1 MESRKPYLATLP
13 GLILGCLVCCALWG
27 SAFPCIKIG
36 YGLFGIPAHDSAS
49 QLLFAGLRFT
59 LAGALVIVGMSAAQ
73 RRPLIP
79 QARDIKPIFVLS
91 LFQTIGQY
99 FFFYLGLSRASAMS
113 SSIIEASAN
122 FLAILFAALAFHT
135 EKLNTAKVLGCVLG
149 FTGVALVNLSG
160 ADGTFGFTLDGEGF
174 ILASTVAGALSTCLI
189 GIFSREHDGVLLAGW
204 QFLVGGVVL
213 TAIGFLMGGT
223 LSPTEIAPAIAL
235 IIYMALISAVAYSL
249 WSRLLAVNPVSRVSV
264 FGFMNPVFGVL
275 LSALLLGEGAGT
287 SPVTVIVALLLVCGG
302 IIIVNKPKKPS
313 ELTFLGRVFA
323 HFSLM
328 GCTGSRR
335 FRTESRRQTPVLPQ
349 HAWALWPEA
358 PTNAKGAHNHHNGRA
373 PLFSSVS
380 GRRLSSSRALRGRA
394 PRRQRE
400 ASLARYRRH
409 HQPVRSRWTS
419 ATDTGPR
426 RARARR

>member
-1 MESRKPYLATLP
+1 MKSRKPYLATLP

-59 LAGALVIVGMSAAQ
+59 LAGMLVIVGMSVAQ
-73 RRPLIP
+73 RRPLVP
-79 QARDIKPIFVLS
+79 QARDIKPICILS

-122 FLAILFAALAFHT
+122 FLAILFAALAFRT

-149 FTGVALVNLSG
+149 FAGVALVNLSG

-204 QFLVGGVVL
+204 QVL
-213 TAIGFLMGGT
+213 TAIGSLMGGA
-223 LSPTEIAPAIAL
+223 LSPTAIAPAVAL

-275 LSALLLGEGAGT
+275 LSALLLGEGADT
-287 SPVTVIVALLLVCGG
+287 SPVPVIVALLLVCGG
-302 IIIVNKPKKPS
+302 IIIVNKPKK
-313 ELTFLGRVFA
+313 A
-323 HFSLM
+323 
-328 GCTGSRR
+328 
-335 FRTESRRQTPVLPQ
+335 
-349 HAWALWPEA
+349 
-358 PTNAKGAHNHHNGRA
+358 
-373 PLFSSVS
+373 
-380 GRRLSSSRALRGRA
+380 
-394 PRRQRE
+394 
-400 ASLARYRRH
+400 
-409 HQPVRSRWTS
+409 
-419 ATDTGPR
+419 
-426 RARARR
+426 

>member
-36 YGLFGIPAHDSAS
+36 YALFSIPAHDSAS

-59 LAGALVIVGMSAAQ
+59 LAGALVIVGTSAAQ

-135 EKLNTAKVLGCVLG
+135 EKLNTAKVLGCALG
-149 FTGVALVNLSG
+149 FAGVALVNLSG

-174 ILASTVAGALSTCLI
+174 ILASTAAGALSTCLI

-213 TAIGFLMGGT
+213 TAIGF
-223 LSPTEIAPAIAL
+223 
-235 IIYMALISAVAYSL
+235 
-249 WSRLLAVNPVSRVSV
+249 
-264 FGFMNPVFGVL
+264 
-275 LSALLLGEGAGT
+275 
-287 SPVTVIVALLLVCGG
+287 
-302 IIIVNKPKKPS
+302 
-313 ELTFLGRVFA
+313 
-323 HFSLM
+323 
-328 GCTGSRR
+328 
-335 FRTESRRQTPVLPQ
+335 
-349 HAWALWPEA
+349 
-358 PTNAKGAHNHHNGRA
+358 
-373 PLFSSVS
+373 
-380 GRRLSSSRALRGRA
+380 
-394 PRRQRE
+394 
-400 ASLARYRRH
+400 
-409 HQPVRSRWTS
+409 
-419 ATDTGPR
+419 
-426 RARARR
+426 

>member
-1 MESRKPYLATLP
+1 MESRKPHLATLP
-13 GLILGCLVCCALWG
+13 GLILGCLICCALWG

-36 YGLFGIPAHDSAS
+36 YELFGIPAHDSAS

-59 LAGALVIVGMSAAQ
+59 LAGALVIVGMSAAK

-99 FFFYLGLSRASAMS
+99 FFYLGLSRASAMS

-135 EKLNTAKVLGCVLG
+135 EKLDTAKVLGCVLG
-149 FTGVALVNLSG
+149 FAGVALVNLSG
-160 ADGTFGFTLDGEGF
+160 ADGTFGFALDGEGF

-204 QFLVGGVVL
+204 QFLVGGLVL
-213 TAIGFLMGGT
+213 TAIGLLMGGA
-223 LSPTEIAPAIAL
+223 LSPTKIVPAIAL

-264 FGFMNPVFGVL
+264 FGFMNPVFGVA

-287 SPVTVIVALLLVCGG
+287 SPVTVIVALFLVCGG
-302 IIIVNKPKKPS
+302 IIIVNKPKQ
-313 ELTFLGRVFA
+313 A
-323 HFSLM
+323 
-328 GCTGSRR
+328 
-335 FRTESRRQTPVLPQ
+335 
-349 HAWALWPEA
+349 
-358 PTNAKGAHNHHNGRA
+358 
-373 PLFSSVS
+373 
-380 GRRLSSSRALRGRA
+380 
-394 PRRQRE
+394 
-400 ASLARYRRH
+400 
-409 HQPVRSRWTS
+409 
-419 ATDTGPR
+419 
-426 RARARR
+426 

>member
-36 YGLFGIPAHDSAS
+36 YALFGIPAHDSAS

-59 LAGALVIVGMSAAQ
+59 LAGMLVVVGMSVAQ
-73 RRPLIP
+73 RRPLVP

-122 FLAILFAALAFHT
+122 FLAILFAALAFRT
-135 EKLNTAKVLGCVLG
+135 EKLDAAKVLGCVLG
-149 FTGVALVNLSG
+149 FAGVALVNLSG

-204 QFLVGGVVL
+204 QFLVGGLVL
-213 TAIGFLMGGT
+213 TAIGFLMGGA
-223 LSPTEIAPAIAL
+223 LSPTAIIPAI
-235 IIYMALISAVAYSL
+235 AYSL

-302 IIIVNKPKKPS
+302 IIIVNRPKK
-313 ELTFLGRVFA
+313 A
-323 HFSLM
+323 
-328 GCTGSRR
+328 
-335 FRTESRRQTPVLPQ
+335 
-349 HAWALWPEA
+349 
-358 PTNAKGAHNHHNGRA
+358 
-373 PLFSSVS
+373 
-380 GRRLSSSRALRGRA
+380 
-394 PRRQRE
+394 
-400 ASLARYRRH
+400 
-409 HQPVRSRWTS
+409 
-419 ATDTGPR
+419 
-426 RARARR
+426 

>member
-36 YGLFGIPAHDSAS
+36 YALFGIPAHDSAS

-135 EKLNTAKVLGCVLG
+135 ERLNTPKVLGCVLG
-149 FTGVALVNLSG
+149 FAGVALVNLSG
-160 ADGTFGFTLDGEGF
+160 ADGTFGFRLDDEGF

-189 GIFSREHDGVLLAGW
+189 GIFSRKHDGVLLAGW
-204 QFLVGGVVL
+204 QFLVGGLVL
-213 TAIGFLMGGT
+213 TAIGFLMGGA
-223 LSPTEIAPAIAL
+223 LSPTAIVPAIVL

-287 SPVTVIVALLLVCGG
+287 SPVTVIVALLLVCSG
-302 IIIVNKPKKPS
+302 IIIVNKPKK
-313 ELTFLGRVFA
+313 A
-323 HFSLM
+323 
-328 GCTGSRR
+328 
-335 FRTESRRQTPVLPQ
+335 
-349 HAWALWPEA
+349 
-358 PTNAKGAHNHHNGRA
+358 
-373 PLFSSVS
+373 
-380 GRRLSSSRALRGRA
+380 
-394 PRRQRE
+394 
-400 ASLARYRRH
+400 
-409 HQPVRSRWTS
+409 
-419 ATDTGPR
+419 
-426 RARARR
+426 

>member
-59 LAGALVIVGMSAAQ
+59 LAGMLVIVGMSVAQ
-73 RRPLIP
+73 RRLLVP
-79 QARDIKPIFVLS
+79 QARDIKPICILS

-135 EKLNTAKVLGCVLG
+135 EKLNAAKVLGCVLG
-149 FTGVALVNLSG
+149 FAGVALVNLSG

-204 QFLVGGVVL
+204 QFLVGGLVL
-213 TAIGFLMGGT
+213 TAIGFLMGGA
-223 LSPTEIAPAIAL
+223 LSPPTAIAPAIAL

-287 SPVTVIVALLLVCGG
+287 SPITVIVALLLVCGG
-302 IIIVNKPKKPS
+302 IIIVNKPKK
-313 ELTFLGRVFA
+313 A
-323 HFSLM
+323 
-328 GCTGSRR
+328 
-335 FRTESRRQTPVLPQ
+335 
-349 HAWALWPEA
+349 
-358 PTNAKGAHNHHNGRA
+358 
-373 PLFSSVS
+373 
-380 GRRLSSSRALRGRA
+380 
-394 PRRQRE
+394 
-400 ASLARYRRH
+400 
-409 HQPVRSRWTS
+409 
-419 ATDTGPR
+419 
-426 RARARR
+426 

>member
-13 GLILGCLVCCALWG
+13 GLILGCLVCWALWG

-36 YGLFGIPAHDSAS
+36 YALFGIPAHDSAS

-135 EKLNTAKVLGCVLG
+135 EKLSTAKVLGCALG
-149 FTGVALVNLSG
+149 FAGVALVNLSG
-160 ADGTFGFTLDGEGF
+160 ADGTFGFRLDGEGF

-204 QFLVGGVVL
+204 QFLVGGLV
-213 TAIGFLMGGT
+213 
-223 LSPTEIAPAIAL
+223 LSPTAIVPAIAL

-302 IIIVNKPKKPS
+302 IIIVNKPKK
-313 ELTFLGRVFA
+313 A
-323 HFSLM
+323 
-328 GCTGSRR
+328 
-335 FRTESRRQTPVLPQ
+335 
-349 HAWALWPEA
+349 
-358 PTNAKGAHNHHNGRA
+358 
-373 PLFSSVS
+373 
-380 GRRLSSSRALRGRA
+380 
-394 PRRQRE
+394 
-400 ASLARYRRH
+400 
-409 HQPVRSRWTS
+409 
-419 ATDTGPR
+419 
-426 RARARR
+426 

>member
-36 YGLFGIPAHDSAS
+36 YGLFGIPAHDCAS

-73 RRPLIP
+73 RRPLVP

-174 ILASTVAGALSTCLI
+174 ILASTVAGLSLI
-189 GIFSREHDGVLLAGW
+189 HI
-204 QFLVGGVVL
+204 
-213 TAIGFLMGGT
+213 
-223 LSPTEIAPAIAL
+223 
-235 IIYMALISAVAYSL
+235 
-249 WSRLLAVNPVSRVSV
+249 
-264 FGFMNPVFGVL
+264 
-275 LSALLLGEGAGT
+275 
-287 SPVTVIVALLLVCGG
+287 
-302 IIIVNKPKKPS
+302 
-313 ELTFLGRVFA
+313 
-323 HFSLM
+323 
-328 GCTGSRR
+328 
-335 FRTESRRQTPVLPQ
+335 
-349 HAWALWPEA
+349 
-358 PTNAKGAHNHHNGRA
+358 
-373 PLFSSVS
+373 
-380 GRRLSSSRALRGRA
+380 
-394 PRRQRE
+394 
-400 ASLARYRRH
+400 
-409 HQPVRSRWTS
+409 
-419 ATDTGPR
+419 
-426 RARARR
+426 

>member
-36 YGLFGIPAHDSAS
+36 YALFGIPAHDSAS

-59 LAGALVIVGMSAAQ
+59 LAGVLVIVGMSAAQ
-73 RRPLIP
+73 RRPLVP

-122 FLAILFAALAFHT
+122 FLAILFAALAFRT

-149 FTGVALVNLSG
+149 FAGVALVNLSG

-189 GIFSREHDGVLLAGW
+189 GIFSRKHDGVLLAGW
-204 QFLVGGVVL
+204 QFLVGGLVL
-213 TAIGFLMGGT
+213 T
-223 LSPTEIAPAIAL
+223 AIAL

-249 WSRLLAVNPVSRVSV
+249 WSHLLAVNPVSRVSV

-302 IIIVNKPKKPS
+302 IIIVNKPKK
-313 ELTFLGRVFA
+313 A
-323 HFSLM
+323 
-328 GCTGSRR
+328 
-335 FRTESRRQTPVLPQ
+335 
-349 HAWALWPEA
+349 
-358 PTNAKGAHNHHNGRA
+358 
-373 PLFSSVS
+373 
-380 GRRLSSSRALRGRA
+380 
-394 PRRQRE
+394 
-400 ASLARYRRH
+400 
-409 HQPVRSRWTS
+409 
-419 ATDTGPR
+419 
-426 RARARR
+426 

>member
-36 YGLFGIPAHDSAS
+36 YGLFGISAHDSAS

-59 LAGALVIVGMSAAQ
+59 LAGMLVIVGMSVAQ
-73 RRPLIP
+73 RRPLVP
-79 QARDIKPIFVLS
+79 QARDIKSILTLS

-122 FLAILFAALAFHT
+122 FLAILFAALAFRT

-149 FTGVALVNLSG
+149 FAGVALVNLSG

-189 GIFSREHDGVLLAGW
+189 GIFS
-204 QFLVGGVVL
+204 
-213 TAIGFLMGGT
+213 
-223 LSPTEIAPAIAL
+223 EIAPAIAL

-264 FGFMNPVFGVL
+264 FGFMNPVFGVV

-302 IIIVNKPKKPS
+302 IIIVNKPQK
-313 ELTFLGRVFA
+313 A
-323 HFSLM
+323 
-328 GCTGSRR
+328 
-335 FRTESRRQTPVLPQ
+335 
-349 HAWALWPEA
+349 
-358 PTNAKGAHNHHNGRA
+358 
-373 PLFSSVS
+373 
-380 GRRLSSSRALRGRA
+380 
-394 PRRQRE
+394 
-400 ASLARYRRH
+400 
-409 HQPVRSRWTS
+409 
-419 ATDTGPR
+419 
-426 RARARR
+426 

>member
-27 SAFPCIKIG
+27 ARLSPASRSVTG
-36 YGLFGIPAHDSAS
+36 SLASPAHDSAS

-135 EKLNTAKVLGCVLG
+135 EKLNTPKVLGCVLG
-149 FTGVALVNLSG
+149 FAGVALVNLSG

-204 QFLVGGVVL
+204 QIF
-213 TAIGFLMGGT
+213 
-223 LSPTEIAPAIAL
+223 
-235 IIYMALISAVAYSL
+235 
-249 WSRLLAVNPVSRVSV
+249 
-264 FGFMNPVFGVL
+264 
-275 LSALLLGEGAGT
+275 
-287 SPVTVIVALLLVCGG
+287 
-302 IIIVNKPKKPS
+302 
-313 ELTFLGRVFA
+313 
-323 HFSLM
+323 
-328 GCTGSRR
+328 
-335 FRTESRRQTPVLPQ
+335 
-349 HAWALWPEA
+349 
-358 PTNAKGAHNHHNGRA
+358 
-373 PLFSSVS
+373 
-380 GRRLSSSRALRGRA
+380 
-394 PRRQRE
+394 
-400 ASLARYRRH
+400 
-409 HQPVRSRWTS
+409 SRWR
-419 ATDTGPR
+419 GPYR
-426 RARARR
+426 HRAF

>member
-1 MESRKPYLATLP
+1 
-13 GLILGCLVCCALWG
+13 
-27 SAFPCIKIG
+27 
-36 YGLFGIPAHDSAS
+36 
-49 QLLFAGLRFT
+49 
-59 LAGALVIVGMSAAQ
+59 MSAAQ

-135 EKLNTAKVLGCVLG
+135 EKLNTAKVLGCALG
-149 FTGVALVNLSG
+149 FAGVALVNLSG

-302 IIIVNKPKKPS
+302 IIIVNKPKK
-313 ELTFLGRVFA
+313 A
-323 HFSLM
+323 
-328 GCTGSRR
+328 
-335 FRTESRRQTPVLPQ
+335 
-349 HAWALWPEA
+349 
-358 PTNAKGAHNHHNGRA
+358 
-373 PLFSSVS
+373 
-380 GRRLSSSRALRGRA
+380 
-394 PRRQRE
+394 
-400 ASLARYRRH
+400 
-409 HQPVRSRWTS
+409 
-419 ATDTGPR
+419 
-426 RARARR
+426 

>member
-13 GLILGCLVCCALWG
+13 GLVLGCLVCCALWG

-36 YGLFGIPAHDSAS
+36 YGLFGIPSHDGAS

-73 RRPLIP
+73 RRPLVP
-79 QARDIKPIFVLS
+79 QARDIKPICILS

-122 FLAILFAALAFHT
+122 FLAILFAALAFRT
-135 EKLNTAKVLGCVLG
+135 EELNTAKVLGCVLG
-149 FTGVALVNLSG
+149 FAGVALVNLSG

-204 QFLVGGVVL
+204 QFLVGGLVL
-213 TAIGFLMGGT
+213 TAIGFLMGG
-223 LSPTEIAPAIAL
+223 
-235 IIYMALISAVAYSL
+235 SL

-264 FGFMNPVFGVL
+264 FGFMNPVFGVV

-302 IIIVNKPKKPS
+302 IIIVNRPKK
-313 ELTFLGRVFA
+313 A
-323 HFSLM
+323 
-328 GCTGSRR
+328 
-335 FRTESRRQTPVLPQ
+335 
-349 HAWALWPEA
+349 
-358 PTNAKGAHNHHNGRA
+358 
-373 PLFSSVS
+373 
-380 GRRLSSSRALRGRA
+380 
-394 PRRQRE
+394 
-400 ASLARYRRH
+400 
-409 HQPVRSRWTS
+409 
-419 ATDTGPR
+419 
-426 RARARR
+426 